1 MLRANY
7 TLGILLQFG
16 HDPFTHG
23 RVCPA
28 DECSVL
34 EILQLANSESKP
46 EFSGEF
52 VTTRYGGNISFELGG
67 VTEEKKRPCRN
78 LSSLPGAWMDRKFFP
93 DECDLISVEE
103 LQLYDAVISKSSPNS
118 VSRNHLV
125 ANSVIRVTRRTPLK
139 LLHMKWSYYSSLVEK
154 WGLSNELGVVQL
166 EGNRTIVITYHTWF
180 RCDNFNS
187 DCGDAGMMKL
197 LDTVVNPSTFGD
209 IFDDTKGIAELT
221 FIHPTG
227 PPDKI
232 YISMGAH
239 SIDMMEGGFTKFWRG
254 ATPILTRS
262 KNLSLL
268 LHTSVDASLIP
279 KKFGPQ
285 ALLSTNFYLSWLN
298 RELRARGEVNR
309 VGVVDWESMT
319 RGAVG
324 SFFRD
329 AVHTVDP
336 VLEAMSTAIMTD
348 WLWGG

>member
-1 MLRANY
+1 
-7 TLGILLQFG
+7 
-16 HDPFTHG
+16 
-23 RVCPA
+23 
-28 DECSVL
+28 
-34 EILQLANSESKP
+34 
-46 EFSGEF
+46 
-52 VTTRYGGNISFELGG
+52 
-67 VTEEKKRPCRN
+67 
-78 LSSLPGAWMDRKFFP
+78 
-93 DECDLISVEE
+93 
-103 LQLYDAVISKSSPNS
+103 
-118 VSRNHLV
+118 
-125 ANSVIRVTRRTPLK
+125 
-139 LLHMKWSYYSSLVEK
+139 
-154 WGLSNELGVVQL
+154 
-166 EGNRTIVITYHTWF
+166 
-180 RCDNFNS
+180 
-187 DCGDAGMMKL
+187 
-197 LDTVVNPSTFGD
+197 
-209 IFDDTKGIAELT
+209 
-221 FIHPTG
+221 
-227 PPDKI
+227 
-232 YISMGAH
+232 
-239 SIDMMEGGFTKFWRG
+239 MMEGGFTKFWRG